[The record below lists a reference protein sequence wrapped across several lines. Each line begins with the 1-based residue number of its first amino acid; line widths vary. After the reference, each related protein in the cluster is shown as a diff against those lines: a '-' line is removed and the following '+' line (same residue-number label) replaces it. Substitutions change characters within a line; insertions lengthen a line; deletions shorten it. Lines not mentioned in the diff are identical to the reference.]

1 MNIDEKMI
9 SKAKCDFLKAAKRAY
24 ASGLQTGT
32 GGNISVRV
40 PNCDLMAVK
49 ASGVAFDEC
58 TEDNIVV
65 TDFSGA
71 VVAGNLKPT
80 QEFVLHGFLYKK
92 YDNIGAIVHTHSPYS
107 ITWTYTRK
115 HLPLI
120 TQHAKLK
127 LKYEIPNLF
136 FDSPTIPEEGMAEI
150 YRHIDE
156 KPGLQAFLLEG
167 HGIVALGKNGVKA
180 CQTAELIEETAKI
193 AYLYTVLTG
202 NTQHTAISGCR

>member
-1 MNIDEKMI
+1 MNIDAKMI
-9 SKAKCDFLKAAKRAY
+9 SEAKSDFIKAAKRAY

-40 PNCDLMAVK
+40 RNCDLMVVK

-58 TEDNIVV
+58 NESNIIV
-65 TDFSGA
+65 TDLSGA
-71 VVAGNLKPT
+71 VVEGNLKPT
-80 QEFVLHGFLYKK
+80 REFVLHSFLYKK
-92 YDNIGAIVHTHSPYS
+92 YDSIGAIVHTHSPYS
-107 ITWTYTRK
+107 ITWTYTK
-115 HLPLI
+115 KELPLI
-120 TQHAKLK
+120 TQHAKMK
-127 LKYEIPNLF
+127 LRYEIPNLF

-193 AYLYTVLTG
+193 AYLYSVLTG
-202 NTQHTAISGCR
+202 KS